1 MQIGLLSKD
10 NVEQIPFAYKLFK
23 STSKSN
29 EALASGFKATFSRE
43 VPIDFVGVW
52 YVASRPTRMFAPAPT
67 YKLIRLA

>member
-1 MQIGLLSKD
+1 MQIGLLSEGD
-10 NVEQIPFAYKLFK
+10 VERIPIAYKLFK
-23 STSKSN
+23 STSKSD
-29 EALASGFKATFSRE
+29 EALASGFKARFSRE